1 MVFSIATPA
10 LAQAPTPVRIR
21 GAIESDGRQ
30 RRCSSNR
37 ARARRFKIALADNV
51 GVNAVV
57 PIALNAVD
65 SGKFIGAAAM
75 KMPDG
80 TMRALEVLVFPE
92 AMRGAGEGHYPWD
105 LQPESTMTNATV
117 AAVVNANAGRE
128 LTVTYKG
135 ESLKMLVP
143 ADAPIVTFEPADRSL
158 LKPGAPCVSD
168 GAARRRRHALRRA
181 RRGRQG
187 RPRPADVRRVSRRS
201 RPAPTPAA
209 SASDQRRKVDSLVP

>member
-1 MVFSIATPA
+1 MRRLLFLVLGLLVATPV
-10 LAQAPTPVRIR
+10 LAQAPVPVRIR
-21 GAIESDGRQ
+21 GAIVAVDANSMLVKSREG
-30 RRCSSNR
+30 
-37 ARARRFKIALADNV
+37 ATLKIALADNL

-92 AMRGAGEGHYPWD
+92 AMRGAGEGHHPWD

-117 AAVVNANAGRE
+117 AAVVNASSNRE
-128 LTVTYKG
+128 LTLTYKG

-143 ADAPIVTFEPADRSL
+143 ADVPVVTFEPSDRAM
-158 LKPGAPCVSD
+158 LKPGAHVFLVAQRGAD
-168 GAARRRRHALRRA
+168 GSLTAARVAV
-181 RRGRQG
+181 GKDG
-187 RPRPADVRRVSRRS
+187 
-201 RPAPTPAA
+201 
-209 SASDQRRKVDSLVP
+209 LVPPM

>member
-1 MVFSIATPA
+1 MRRLLILILGFLVATPA
-10 LAQAPTPVRIR
+10 LAQTPMPVRIR
-21 GAIESDGRQ
+21 GAIQSVDANSMLVKSREG
-30 RRCSSNR
+30 
-37 ARARRFKIALADNV
+37 ATLKIALADNL

-117 AAVVNANAGRE
+117 AAVVNASTGRE

-143 ADAPIVTFEPADRSL
+143 ADVPVVTFEPSDRSM
-158 LKPGAPCVSD
+158 LKPGAHVFLTAQRGAD
-168 GAARRRRHALRRA
+168 GSLSAARVAV
-181 RRGRQG
+181 GKDG
-187 RPRPADVRRVSRRS
+187 
-201 RPAPTPAA
+201 
-209 SASDQRRKVDSLVP
+209 LVPPM

>member
-1 MVFSIATPA
+1 MKPFWIALFALVIAMPA
-10 LAQAPTPVRIR
+10 LAQSPTPVRIR
-21 GAIESDGRQ
+21 GAIEAVDANAILVKSREG
-30 RRCSSNR
+30 
-37 ARARRFKIALADNV
+37 ATLKIALADNL

-57 PIALNAVD
+57 PIALSAVE

-117 AAVVNANAGRE
+117 AAVVNASAGRE

-135 ESLKMLVP
+135 ESQKIVVP
-143 ADAPIVTFEPADRSL
+143 ADVPVVTFEPSDRSML
-158 LKPGAPCVSD
+158 QPGAHVFLTAQRAAD
-168 GAARRRRHALRRA
+168 GSLSAARIAV
-181 RRGRQG
+181 GKDG
-187 RPRPADVRRVSRRS
+187 
-201 RPAPTPAA
+201 
-209 SASDQRRKVDSLVP
+209 LVPPM

>member
-1 MVFSIATPA
+1 MRRLLILVLGLLVATPA

-21 GAIESDGRQ
+21 GAIEAIDGNALFVKSREG
-30 RRCSSNR
+30 
-37 ARARRFKIALADNV
+37 ATFKIALADNV

-57 PIALNAVD
+57 PIALSAVD

-158 LKPGAPCVSD
+158 LKPGAHVFLTAQRGAD
-168 GAARRRRHALRRA
+168 GMLSAARVAV
-181 RRGRQG
+181 GKDG
-187 RPRPADVRRVSRRS
+187 
-201 RPAPTPAA
+201 
-209 SASDQRRKVDSLVP
+209 LVPPM

>member
-1 MVFSIATPA
+1 MRRFLILALGLLVATPA
-10 LAQAPTPVRIR
+10 LAQTPTPVRIR
-21 GAIESDGRQ
+21 GAIQSVDANSMLVKSREG
-30 RRCSSNR
+30 
-37 ARARRFKIALADNV
+37 ATLKVALADNL

-57 PIALNAVD
+57 PITLNAVD
-65 SGKFIGAAAM
+65 PGKFIGAAAM

-117 AAVVNANAGRE
+117 AAVVNASSGRE

-143 ADAPIVTFEPADRSL
+143 ADVPVVTFEPSDRSM
-158 LKPGAPCVSD
+158 LKPGAHVFLTAQRAAD
-168 GAARRRRHALRRA
+168 GSLSAARVAV
-181 RRGRQG
+181 GTDG
-187 RPRPADVRRVSRRS
+187 
-201 RPAPTPAA
+201 
-209 SASDQRRKVDSLVP
+209 LVPPM

>member
-1 MVFSIATPA
+1 MRRLLILTLGLLIATPA
-10 LAQAPTPVRIR
+10 LAQTPTPVRIR
-21 GAIESDGRQ
+21 GAIQSVDANSMLVKSREG
-30 RRCSSNR
+30 
-37 ARARRFKIALADNV
+37 ATLKIALADNL

-92 AMRGAGEGHYPWD
+92 AMRGTGEGHFPWD

-117 AAVVNANAGRE
+117 AAVVSASAGRE
-128 LTVTYKG
+128 LTVTYQG

-143 ADAPIVTFEPADRSL
+143 VDVPVVTFEPSDRSL
-158 LKPGAPCVSD
+158 LKPGAHVFLTAQRAAD
-168 GAARRRRHALRRA
+168 GSLSAARVAVGKDGLI
-181 RRGRQG
+181 
-187 RPRPADVRRVSRRS
+187 PPM
-201 RPAPTPAA
+201 
-209 SASDQRRKVDSLVP
+209 